1 MVTRENIW
9 EICRAIKTEYVSLQQ
24 IQFNFAIEKNFEMV
38 RSNCICLISI
48 SQSRDMSLR
57 KIHTGG
63 VEEE

>member
-9 EICRAIKTEYVSLQQ
+9 EIGRAIKTEYVSLPQ
-24 IQFNFAIEKNFEMV
+24 IQFNFAIEKNFKMA

-48 SQSRDMSLR
+48 SQSRDMTLR
-57 KIHTGG
+57 RIHTGR